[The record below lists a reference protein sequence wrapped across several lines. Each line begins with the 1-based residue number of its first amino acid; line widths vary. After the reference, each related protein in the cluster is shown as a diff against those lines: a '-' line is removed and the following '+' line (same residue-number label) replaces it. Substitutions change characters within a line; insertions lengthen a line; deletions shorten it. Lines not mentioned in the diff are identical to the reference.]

1 MPTLKSSDV
10 ANTTDGRKIITPE
23 MMKTLSIGETIKLR
37 RQGWDTDPPT
47 NGMTWQEILAQAT
60 DKDGYFYKAPDFHE
74 GMLLE
79 NQVPEGDT
87 YIAGTVPKL
96 PNPELDALR
105 SDPEMQQTAVG
116 MGVHQSD

>member
-1 MPTLKSSDV
+1 MLTPKSSDE

-23 MMKTLSIGETIKLR
+23 MMQTLSIGEEIKLR

-47 NGMTWQEILAQAT
+47 NGMTWQEILNRAT
-60 DKDGYFYKAPDFHE
+60 DKDGYFYKSPDFHE

-87 YIAGTVPKL
+87 YIAGTIEKL
-96 PNPELDALR
+96 PKHTGDA
-105 SDPEMQQTAVG
+105 D
-116 MGVHQSD
+116 